1 MDGLG
6 GGETKLLVRV
16 GEFFSSFDLLHQVS
30 LQGLDDEV
38 TRRTF

>member
-6 GGETKLLVRV
+6 GGETKLLVGV
-16 GEFFSSFDLLHQVS
+16 GDFFSSFDLHQVS

-38 TRRTF
+38 TRSTF